1 SRYARGTCADVR
13 CGHGPAHG
21 PGGAVEGDW
30 TRGGPPVSA
39 VVGELEVDVEVLA
52 LEQGDDALQIVALL
66 RAHSQL
72 IALDLRLDA
81 LGPLVADDRRDL
93 LRIVLVDAFLEGGI
107 DAVLIAGGI
116 GLAVLERLQRDSALD
131 QLRLEHVEDGLD
143 PVFAVG
149 LHLNRLAAPGDRGI
163 GAAEVVAGV
172 DLLRS
177 LVEGIVGL
185 LMIDLADDVE

>member
-1 SRYARGTCADVR
+1 MPRAWAPMRWPWGR
-13 CGHGPAHG
+13 CGSMTCLHADSGLGIGRCRTMIGVTARHERVKGRSPTSDGDLFRHIDRTRRST
-21 PGGAVEGDW
+21 GDW
-30 TRGGPPVSA
+30 TRGGPPVLA
-39 VVGELEVDVEVLA
+39 IVGELEVDVEVLA

-81 LGPLVADDRRDL
+81 LGPLVADDLRDL

-107 DAVLIAGGI
+107 DAVLLAGGI

-149 LHLNRLAAPGDRGI
+149 L
-163 GAAEVVAGV
+163 
-172 DLLRS
+172 
-177 LVEGIVGL
+177 
-185 LMIDLADDVE
+185 